1 MERIL
6 KPKDVAAHYGC
17 SIQTARQYIRKMDH
31 MEKPLSVYES
41 ALLQWEYMRTTGPS
55 TTRKP
60 QKTKGPVAAVKPTG
74 KKFIIPRVR
83 EVIP

>member
-1 MERIL
+1 MERVL

-17 SIQTARQYIRKMDH
+17 SVQTAREYIRKMEH

-41 ALLQWEYMRTTGPS
+41 ALLQWEYTRTTGPS
-55 TTRKP
+55 TSRKP
-60 QKTKGPVAAVKPTG
+60 QKTKGPVVTKPTG

-83 EVIP
+83 EVTP